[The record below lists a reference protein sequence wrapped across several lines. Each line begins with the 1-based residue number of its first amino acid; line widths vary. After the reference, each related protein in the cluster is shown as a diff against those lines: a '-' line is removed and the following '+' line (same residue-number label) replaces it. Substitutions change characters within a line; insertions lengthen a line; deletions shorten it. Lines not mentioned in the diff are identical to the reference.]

1 MRACRCLTDETLQR
15 ASMKV
20 PPKRKGNNPAQRGR
34 LCDGQASMKVPP
46 KRKGNVDISLKTAS
60 KDSLNESP
68 SEKEGKSALMMIGNI
83 F

>member
-46 KRKGNVDISLKTAS
+46 KRKGNGSFFEV
-60 KDSLNESP
+60 
-68 SEKEGKSALMMIGNI
+68 IGVAPPPQ
-83 F
+83 

>member
-46 KRKGNVDISLKTAS
+46 KRKGNFT
-60 KDSLNESP
+60 P
-68 SEKEGKSALMMIGNI
+68 
-83 F
+83 